1 LNNKEKI
8 KVLKI
13 DEIKNIAV
21 FGGGTMGPGI
31 ALSLLLE

>member
-1 LNNKEKI
+1 LNNKGKT

-21 FGGGTMGPGI
+21 FSAGTMGPGI
-31 ALSLLLE
+31 VLSLLLE